1 MLNFYR
7 LPGDTEW
14 QAPATGGSR
23 APGRLSSDRGRH
35 GLHLPKTGLCQKQAG
50 LPRGPLSAVPGV
62 ESGPGGQADPEPCC
76 QRDRQASSVREHA
89 RGHPD
94 SPAPGASLSEQVRHT
109 FRFSVYHLASPSCIY
124 KRGSLLD
131 AMPNYC
137 QPLVRRLGFVPTFL

>member
-14 QAPATGGSR
+14 QATATGGSR

-62 ESGPGGQADPEPCC
+62 ESGPE
-76 QRDRQASSVREHA
+76 DRRI
-89 RGHPD
+89 P
-94 SPAPGASLSEQVRHT
+94 SPAVSETDKPPLLGNTHGDTPIVLPLEPLYLSRSDIPCDFQ
-109 FRFSVYHLASPSCIY
+109 SII
-124 KRGSLLD
+124 
-131 AMPNYC
+131 
-137 QPLVRRLGFVPTFL
+137 